1 LSRKSP
7 QKAKA
12 AITQD
17 WQELI
22 SKNFNRFVA
31 GFCLL
36 NLLLCILLF
45 DPKPHT
51 GGDNASYVI
60 LAQSILNIGDG
71 YSQSIGPGPVTPH
84 TQYPF
89 GYPLLLSPLVALF
102 GANFFVLKL
111 LSIAFSL
118 LSVFLFAQIMRQ
130 STAPVTAASVTF
142 AFALNP
148 VLVDYSHWV
157 LTEEAFLC
165 FSLLSLYFLVRFTRD
180 GAARFGWTFWLAVL
194 SLVFTAHIRPN
205 GVAFVGGGVACFLL
219 RRQWKTL
226 AVFILAVAVLMA
238 PWYIRN
244 RVVSKGQ
251 SQVVGAFVLKN
262 PYSPEEGKIGPS
274 GLVERIGRNV
284 VIYGTAESARVVLGS
299 ESPWLVHPA
308 SRVLAVAV
316 SLLVVA
322 GLIGR
327 IVTNGPGVL
336 ETYFGF
342 FLGIVLVWP
351 DAWSDVRFIM
361 PLIPLMLFYMAEAA
375 ALTARFASSL
385 RKHGHVVAAVVLL
398 IVAALSLSS
407 QFTRVPSNLRMLSA
421 WAGGDRYA
429 GYPVNWRRFFEAAD
443 WVRQNT
449 PENAVITVRKPSLG
463 YLWAGRRVDGYPFT
477 TDTDSVLAQILRTDY
492 VIVDQIS
499 GTTARYLVPAIQ
511 KRNERFKVVHR
522 TADPATWVLEVLK

>member
-1 LSRKSP
+1 MSRKTSRV
-7 QKAKA
+7 AKSA
-12 AITQD
+12 SRQD
-17 WQELI
+17 WQEFI
-22 SKNFNRFVA
+22 SKNFNKFVA
-31 GFCLL
+31 GFCFL
-36 NLLLCILLF
+36 NLLFCILLF

-60 LAQSILNIGDG
+60 LAQSILRTGDG
-71 YSQSIGPGPVTPH
+71 YSQSIGPGPVEPH

-102 GANFFVLKL
+102 GVNFFVLKL
-111 LSIAFSL
+111 LSVAFSL

-130 STAPVTAASVTF
+130 SAAPVTAVSAAF

-180 GAARFGWTFWLAVL
+180 GATRFGWVFWLAVL

-226 AVFILAVAVLMA
+226 IVFFLTVAVLMA
-238 PWYIRN
+238 PWYVRN
-244 RVVSKGQ
+244 RVVGKGQ
-251 SQVVGAFVLKN
+251 SQVAGAFVLKN

-274 GLVERIGRNV
+274 DLAARVGRNV
-284 VIYGTAESARVVLGS
+284 VIYGASESARVVLGS
-299 ESPWLVHPA
+299 ESPWLNHPS
-308 SRVLAVAV
+308 SRFLAVAV
-316 SLLVVA
+316 SLLVIA

-327 IVTNGPGVL
+327 IVANGPGML
-336 ETYFGF
+336 DAYFGF

-375 ALTARFASSL
+375 AMAVRFSGRL
-385 RKHGHVVAAVVLL
+385 RQYGPAVAASVLL
-398 IVAALSLSS
+398 IVSALSLSS
-407 QFTRVPSNLRMLSA
+407 QLTRVPSNLRMLSA
-421 WAGGDRYA
+421 WSGGDRYA

-443 WVRQNT
+443 WVRLNT
-449 PENAVITVRKPSLG
+449 PEDAVITVRKPSLG
-463 YLWAGRRVDGYPFT
+463 YLWTGRRVDGYPFT
-477 TDTDSVLAQILRTDY
+477 TNADSVLAQILRTDY

-511 KRNERFKVVHR
+511 KQNERFKVVHR
-522 TADPATWVLEVLK
+522 TADPATWVLEVLE